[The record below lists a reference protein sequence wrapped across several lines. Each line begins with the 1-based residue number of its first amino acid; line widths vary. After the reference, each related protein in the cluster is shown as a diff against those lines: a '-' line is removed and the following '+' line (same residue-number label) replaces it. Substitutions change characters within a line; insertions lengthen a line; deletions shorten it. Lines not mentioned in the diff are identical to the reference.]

1 MRTLNRPMF
10 RYGGPIKEGVMSGIR
25 EPKKNG
31 GLSKQFGTGLVGD
44 ERYPKTGGR
53 EHHLAVLPFLG
64 LNALRQG
71 AMRLG
76 SRYLMPLLR
85 KQVGTQTVTKQ
96 GPSQIIKGVRSQS
109 QRGYPGGK
117 ITEKIIGP
125 GTTEIPK
132 YGPTWL
138 GNDPLVKFGGKIIQG
153 VTSPTSKGFIQGTA
167 RLVFSPSGVVIG
179 GLYYANGKFFNK
191 KGEEVPPPNENVT
204 IGGEVGTSGAPGGG
218 DPNMRGDGSFFAA
231 QAEKEA
237 NIAKQKEFNKR
248 IQKYRD
254 IMDIKGMNKDA
265 AYKSLIDASKLVQES
280 GDFKGDIKS
289 GKLINQLIQATSKQF
304 DKPSKTSDAI
314 NTLILQ
320 NELKKDLSAETDAL
334 AKEKTLKQIAVYDK
348 QLKGDST
355 AEVIQ
360 AIALRTGMPQGDQLN
375 QLVSLNNPEL
385 NLKTI
390 PIKDMGNKDPIT
402 YIAEIVSSVNND
414 PKTPNYPAGNY
425 VIKDKV
431 VQITEDG
438 TVTPIPINALK

>member
-31 GLSKQFGTGLVGD
+31 GSLRNNEGPRRAALVGNPIFPKDSSGRAHHVWPYWLGTGLMAAGRAGL
-44 ERYPKTGGR
+44 RYVPRMVQGAKRMFGTTTPAKFTR
-53 EHHLAVLPFLG
+53 TNVRPTG
-64 LNALRQG
+64 LNAAG
-71 AMRLG
+71 NYSPVVSTPAKFNPNWLG
-76 SRYLMPLLR
+76 S
-85 KQVGTQTVTKQ
+85 
-96 GPSQIIKGVRSQS
+96 
-109 QRGYPGGK
+109 
-117 ITEKIIGP
+117 
-125 GTTEIPK
+125 
-132 YGPTWL
+132 
-138 GNDPLVKFGGKIIQG
+138 DPLVRTGGKIIQG
-153 VTSPTSKGFIQGTA
+153 ITSPTSKGFIQGTA

-191 KGEEVPPPNENVT
+191 AGEEVPPPNENVT

-218 DPNMRGDGSFFAA
+218 DPNMRGDGSWFAE

-237 NIAKQKEFNKR
+237 LAKQQKDWNNR
-248 IQKYRD
+248 IKKYRD
-254 IMDIKGMNKDA
+254 IMDIKGMNKQA
-265 AYKSLIDASKLVQES
+265 AYKSLVDASKLIQES
-280 GDFKGDIKS
+280 QDFKGDIKS
-289 GKLINQLIQATSKQF
+289 GKLINQVIQAASKQF
-304 DKPSKTSDAI
+304 DKPKATSDAI

-348 QLKGDST
+348 ELKGDST

-390 PIKDMGNKDPIT
+390 PTKDMGQKDPIT

-438 TVTPIPINALK
+438 SITPIPINALK